1 MKLCLECSTPHT
13 SSSWQCPSCGK
24 TPPTIGG
31 RPYFAPELAERNDG
45 FPPESFAQL
54 FDLEAS
60 NFWFR
65 SRNQLITWA
74 LSHYFHSAKSFLE
87 IGCGTGY
94 VLDGIQKSNS
104 NLVVHGSEL
113 YGHGL
118 EHAAA
123 RLGEATL
130 LQIDA
135 RKIPY
140 QNEFDVIGA
149 FDVLEHI
156 EEDEL
161 VLAQMHKSV
170 KQSNGGII
178 ITVPQHRFLWS
189 VVDEYSHHVRR
200 YERQELIDK
209 IEKAGFEI
217 LRSTSFVSS
226 LLPLMYL
233 SRLSKKN
240 KTESYDPNSEYCLP
254 KIANDILESVLTIER
269 MGIKAGFSYPMGGSL
284 LVVAKIKDQQFSS

>member
-1 MKLCLECSTPHT
+1 MKLCLKCNFQYEGPT
-13 SSSWQCPSCGK
+13 WQCPSCGQC
-24 TPPTIGG
+24 PPLIGG
-31 RPYFAPELAERNDG
+31 RPFFAPELAESNDG

-65 SRNQLITWA
+65 SRNQLINWA
-74 LSHYFHSAKSFLE
+74 LKHYFPQAQSFLE

-104 NLVVHGSEL
+104 HLTVYGSEL

-118 EHAAA
+118 EHAAS
-123 RLGEATL
+123 RLSEATL

-140 QNEFDVIGA
+140 QDEFDVLGA

-156 EEDEL
+156 EQDEL
-161 VLAQMHKSV
+161 VLAQMRAAV
-170 KQSNGGII
+170 KQSHGGII
-178 ITVPQHRFLWS
+178 VTVPQHRFLWS
-189 VVDEYSHHVRR
+189 AVDEYSHHIRR
-200 YERQELIDK
+200 YERHELITK
-209 IEKAGFEI
+209 IENAGFEI
-217 LRSTSFVSS
+217 LKISSFISS

-233 SRLSKKN
+233 SRLSKKRQ
-240 KTESYDPNSEYCLP
+240 TENYNPNSEYSIP
-254 KIANDILESVLTIER
+254 KFANDILESVLSVER
-269 MGIKAGFSYPMGGSL
+269 LGIKAGLSYPMGGSL
-284 LVVAKIKDQQFSS
+284 LAVAKIKTNRSSK

>member
-1 MKLCLECSTPHT
+1 M
-13 SSSWQCPSCGK
+13 
-24 TPPTIGG
+24 IGG
-31 RPYFAPELAERNDG
+31 RPFFAPELAESNDG

-54 FDLEAS
+54 FELEAS

-65 SRNQLITWA
+65 SRNQLLTWA
-74 LSHYFHSAKSFLE
+74 LSHYFPNAKSFLE

-104 NLVVHGSEL
+104 HLAVHGSEL

-123 RLGEATL
+123 RLSEATL

-140 QNEFDVIGA
+140 RDEFDVIGA

-156 EEDEL
+156 KEDEI
-161 VLAQMHKSV
+161 VLAQMRDAV

-200 YERQELIDK
+200 YERQEMIDK

-217 LRSTSFVSS
+217 LRLTSFVSS

-240 KTESYDPNSEYCLP
+240 KTESYNPHSEFLLP
-254 KIANDILESVLTIER
+254 KIINDVLESVLSIER
-269 MGIKAGFSYPMGGSL
+269 TGIKTGFSYPIGGSL
-284 LVVAKIKDQQFSS
+284 LVVARIKEQQFIS

>member
-1 MKLCLECSTPHT
+1 MKLCLKCNFQYEGST
-13 SSSWQCPSCGK
+13 WQFPSCGQC
-24 TPPTIGG
+24 PPLVGG
-31 RPYFAPELAERNDG
+31 LPYFAPELAESNDG

-74 LSHYFHSAKSFLE
+74 LSYYFPRAQSFLE

-104 NLVVHGSEL
+104 NLSVYGSEL

-118 EHAAA
+118 AHAAS
-123 RLGEATL
+123 RLQAATL

-140 QNEFDVIGA
+140 QNEFDVVGA

-156 EEDEL
+156 EQDEL
-161 VLAQMHKSV
+161 VLGQMREAV
-170 KQSNGGII
+170 KQASGGII

-189 VVDEYSHHVRR
+189 AVDEYSHHVRR
-200 YERQELIDK
+200 YERPELIEK

-217 LRSTSFVSS
+217 MRMTSFISS

-233 SRLSKKN
+233 SRLSKKGQA
-240 KTESYDPNSEYCLP
+240 ESYNPNSEYRIP
-254 KIANDILESVLTIER
+254 KIANDLLESVLSVER
-269 MGIKAGFSYPMGGSL
+269 LGIKAGLSYPMGGSL
-284 LVVAKIKDQQFSS
+284 LVVAKIKDRSSST